1 MWQGLQWRSRRR
13 IPATAVQ
20 EHRLHCQGKQ
30 HHVQNALYNNYCMVQ
45 LTVLPIS
52 YLFFSSFNVL
62 ICRQSKFHF
71 HFHLLHAGATFLLS
85 TLSPHPPLFSR
96 IFTLLCSHIT
106 SPLFFSR
113 IPLFPPKILFLLI
126 FLRIFIS
133 FE

>member
-45 LTVLPIS
+45 LTALPIS

-85 TLSPHPPLFSR
+85 TLSPASP
-96 IFTLLCSHIT
+96 TLLPHLHPSLLSHHI
-106 SPLFFSR
+106 FFSR
-113 IPLFPPKILFLLI
+113 IPLLPPKILFLLI